1 MPWKLSIIMHRGRK
15 KRNLL
20 VYYDK
25 AVNSPIY
32 AFFANLFFQLNYF
45 MNATSYVFPFSLKET
60 LSFISCFV
68 KETRVHLAIRL
79 IVVDIKIS
87 AVRQGHN
94 NKKFH
99 YLEFPTIYKYLWYK
113 SNNKYFNIWYWL
125 IIEKYWKY
133 QYFILGT
140 SATISIVWG
149 KERISRE
156 WIHPLHSFM
165 PWIRTGAG
173 KWLSG
178 SGTRKSKRLKHNAGW
193 PFCRIFDS
201 AAAFFSQF

>member
-1 MPWKLSIIMHRGRK
+1 MHRGRK

-113 SNNKYFNIWYWL
+113 SNNKYFNI
-125 IIEKYWKY
+125 
-133 QYFILGT
+133 
-140 SATISIVWG
+140 
-149 KERISRE
+149 
-156 WIHPLHSFM
+156 
-165 PWIRTGAG
+165 
-173 KWLSG
+173 
-178 SGTRKSKRLKHNAGW
+178 
-193 PFCRIFDS
+193 
-201 AAAFFSQF
+201 